1 MIVSDMVQLHDRK
14 NKDYGNAF
22 GKSFEEFGLTS
33 AAIRLTDKLNRFKQ
47 LCKEPAQVK
56 DESIK
61 DTLIDM
67 AAYAIM
73 TIEEMEKR
81 EGGKNLSAAARK

>member
-1 MIVSDMVQLHDRK
+1 MIVADMVQLHDRK

-22 GKSFEEFGLTS
+22 GKSFEEFGLTAS
-33 AAIRLTDKLNRFKQ
+33 AIRLTDKLNRFKQ
-47 LCKEPAQVK
+47 LSKQSAEVK

-73 TIEEMEKR
+73 TVEEIEKQE
-81 EGGKNLSAAARK
+81 AAL